1 MNRAKHFVYSNDS
14 PKIRNDPS
22 IQESSFE
29 LNGQNFTALNG
40 GPMYMFSEAISIAV
54 SCKTQEEEIDH
65 LWALSCQLLF
75 ESTYSCANSSN
86 EEGSVMT

>member
-1 MNRAKHFVYSNDS
+1 
-14 PKIRNDPS
+14 
-22 IQESSFE
+22 
-29 LNGQNFTALNG
+29 
-40 GPMYMFSEAISIAV
+40 MFSEAISIAV